1 MGFLPFATPSGSGT
15 AASTFKA
22 AAITACVATGGG
34 WGTVWGIIIIAIKS
48 SCRPVVAGT
57 IISGTGE
64 NSF

>member
-22 AAITACVATGGG
+22 AAIAACVAAGGG
-34 WGTVWGIIIIAIKS
+34 WGTVWGSIIVIKS
-48 SCRPVVAGT
+48 SCRPVIAGT